1 MILKSQEVILF
12 ATPTTPKILGD
23 FPLRGDDF
31 ILVAEYGL
39 SCTWRIWYEHIDC
52 ARCQG
57 TKSGYSKL

>member
-12 ATPTTPKILGD
+12 ATPTMPEILGD

-39 SCTWRIWYEHIDC
+39 SCKWRIRYEHIAC

-57 TKSGYSKL
+57 AESGPSEL